1 MIFIE
6 SPSEFSY
13 VFQFHEKRKR
23 ERKKGGEKFFE
34 RIFLTLTNFQFLER
48 LNWIIHSQ
56 LFRNFPNR
64 LRINIKTR
72 VWCLIPESKQ
82 AHVPIFSKRKFT
94 TFHTHT
100 HTYAHSHERVHTPP
114 KSCPVVEVSC
124 CTLRPFH
131 SPPSFYFAPWL
142 RFTPSNAPSFL
153 FLIASQS
160 RTNDFYRVSSIVCL
174 DTGSFDRFLRHLS
187 TCTDV
192 TQNIYETWTK
202 FLLWNYLV
210 SFSFVRR
217 DCCYFFPSD
226 GKWSIAWKV
235 VGNISRGDK
244 LKNCFGFEFFRQE
257 SSTDFLKFGFHPNEN
272 SREENNLFRRI
283 SF

>member
-23 ERKKGGEKFFE
+23 ERKKRRKKFFE

-100 HTYAHSHERVHTPP
+100 HIRTQPRKSAHATKKLPSCRGQLLHPSPFPLPSLVLFRPVIAIYALE
-114 KSCPVVEVSC
+114 
-124 CTLRPFH
+124 RPFLFVSH
-131 SPPSFYFAPWL
+131 CLSIPNQ
-142 RFTPSNAPSFL
+142 RFL
-153 FLIASQS
+153 
-160 RTNDFYRVSSIVCL
+160 SIVCL

>member
-23 ERKKGGEKFFE
+23 ERKKGRKKFFE

-100 HTYAHSHERVHTPP
+100 HTHTHTAT
-114 KSCPVVEVSC
+114 KECTRHQKVAQLSRSVVAPFALSTPLPRFISPRDC
-124 CTLRPFH
+124 DLRPRTPLPFCFSLPLNPEPTIFIAFH
-131 SPPSFYFAPWL
+131 RSF
-142 RFTPSNAPSFL
+142 
-153 FLIASQS
+153 
-160 RTNDFYRVSSIVCL
+160 VSIL
-174 DTGSFDRFLRHLS
+174 DRFLRHLS

>member
-1 MIFIE
+1 MCGV
-6 SPSEFSY
+6 S
-13 VFQFHEKRKR
+13 
-23 ERKKGGEKFFE
+23 
-34 RIFLTLTNFQFLER
+34 
-48 LNWIIHSQ
+48 
-56 LFRNFPNR
+56 FPNR
-64 LRINIKTR
+64 
-72 VWCLIPESKQ
+72 SKLTFQ
-82 AHVPIFSKRKFT
+82 FSRNENLQLS
-94 TFHTHT
+94 THT
-100 HTYAHSHERVHTPP
+100 HIRTQPRKSAHATKKLPSCRGQLLHPSPFPLPSLVLFRPVIAIYALE
-114 KSCPVVEVSC
+114 
-124 CTLRPFH
+124 RPF
-131 SPPSFYFAPWL
+131 
-142 RFTPSNAPSFL
+142 L
-153 FLIASQS
+153 F
-160 RTNDFYRVSSIVCL
+160 VSHCLSIPNQ
-174 DTGSFDRFLRHLS
+174 RFLSRFIDRLS
-187 TCTDV
+187 RYWIVRSILTTFVYLYRC
-192 TQNIYETWTK
+192 YAEYLRETK

>member
-6 SPSEFSY
+6 LPSEFSY

-100 HTYAHSHERVHTPP
+100 HIRTQPRKSAHATKKLPSCRGQLLHPSPFPLPSLVLFRPVITIYALE
-114 KSCPVVEVSC
+114 
-124 CTLRPFH
+124 RPF
-131 SPPSFYFAPWL
+131 
-142 RFTPSNAPSFL
+142 L
-153 FLIASQS
+153 F
-160 RTNDFYRVSSIVCL
+160 VSHCLSIPNQ
-174 DTGSFDRFLRHLS
+174 RFLSRFIDRLS
-187 TCTDV
+187 RYWIVRSILTTFVYLYRCYAEYLRDV
-192 TQNIYETWTK
+192 NQIP
-202 FLLWNYLV
+202 
-210 SFSFVRR
+210 FVEL
-217 DCCYFFPSD
+217 S
-226 GKWSIAWKV
+226 
-235 VGNISRGDK
+235 
-244 LKNCFGFEFFRQE
+244 CFVFFRSTRLLLLFSIGWKMVDRLE
-257 SSTDFLKFGFHPNEN
+257 SCWKYFE
-272 SREENNLFRRI
+272 RR
-283 SF
+283 

>member
-6 SPSEFSY
+6 LPSEFSY

-23 ERKKGGEKFFE
+23 ERKKEGGKILRKNISNFNQFPIPRTAQLNHSFTTIQKLSKSSPNQYQDTCVVSHS
-34 RIFLTLTNFQFLER
+34 RIEASSRSNFLETK
-48 LNWIIHSQ
+48 IY
-56 LFRNFPNR
+56 NFP
-64 LRINIKTR
+64 
-72 VWCLIPESKQ
+72 
-82 AHVPIFSKRKFT
+82 
-94 TFHTHT
+94 HTHT
-100 HTYAHSHERVHTPP
+100 HIRTQPRKSAHAT
-114 KSCPVVEVSC
+114 KKLASCRGQLLHPS
-124 CTLRPFH
+124 PF
-131 SPPSFYFAPWL
+131 PLPSFYFAPWL